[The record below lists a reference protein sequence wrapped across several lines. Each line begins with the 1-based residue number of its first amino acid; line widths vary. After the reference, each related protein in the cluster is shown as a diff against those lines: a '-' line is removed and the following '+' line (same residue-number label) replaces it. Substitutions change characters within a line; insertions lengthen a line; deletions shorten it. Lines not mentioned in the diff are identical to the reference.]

1 MSGYWTST
9 EKGGGASLHSKTKF
23 KDVGKTLMIS
33 GGILSLGDE
42 KPSKL
47 TRKSWLIPSKAMI
60 EISI

>member
-1 MSGYWTST
+1 MDTGHQRKEREGLLSIQ
-9 EKGGGASLHSKTKF
+9 KQNI

-47 TRKSWLIPSKAMI
+47 TRKSWLIPPMVMI